1 MKGEEFSKMK
11 TEEFKRIIEK
21 LIDYGKKVSYRIIKD
36 NGFEENPSVG
46 CQIKEFLKSKNT
58 IISHEETSAQTTVKT
73 TEILINP
80 QKKTS
85 QNTKTTTPVTLLR
98 LSNSTVVIL
107 MILISYVIFEFI
119 LYNNYF
125 EDFKSNFAL
134 MQISFQAIYQF
145 QNSLFLLR
153 NIILSNNPSF
163 TNFMN
168 MTREEFKDYNFL
180 QLTDNQ
186 NNLTLI
192 RNQLFI
198 NTNKVMD
205 EHLNLLT
212 KPIVPI
218 LFKTSNNTFKKSL
231 FNLIDAFKIVD
242 TTLLT
247 IITNGKENLIGCN
260 RKHCCF

>member
-1 MKGEEFSKMK
+1 
-11 TEEFKRIIEK
+11 
-21 LIDYGKKVSYRIIKD
+21 
-36 NGFEENPSVG
+36 
-46 CQIKEFLKSKNT
+46 
-58 IISHEETSAQTTVKT
+58 
-73 TEILINP
+73 
-80 QKKTS
+80 
-85 QNTKTTTPVTLLR
+85 
-98 LSNSTVVIL
+98 
-107 MILISYVIFEFI
+107 
-119 LYNNYF
+119 
-125 EDFKSNFAL
+125 
-134 MQISFQAIYQF
+134 
-145 QNSLFLLR
+145 
-153 NIILSNNPSF
+153 
-163 TNFMN
+163 MN

-247 IITNGKENLIGCN
+247 IITNGKEKIQDSVYDVNEFIYNSLN
-260 RKHCCF
+260 EFMYFLTLSANYFVQVFLEDLT